1 MYKVFAVVGLTL
13 AALLGLGA
21 CSRGSRRAAQEAE
34 QQARQQEWWELGM
47 ADEIL
52 DQVLLF
58 YLGEAWC
65 GLTEV
70 GEVLETANRVDAE
83 DPESWAREWRI
94 TAERLNG
101 EADRLLAE
109 GHRWSAGQYYL
120 RASSY
125 YRAVMHRH
133 MHPGSAEV
141 KELTEREVACFIESQ
156 KLLEAPMEVVEV
168 PFEGIELTGYFYRS
182 PRAEGASPTLIV
194 HQGRD
199 AWAEDCLY
207 MAEEAVRRGYNC
219 LLIDGPGNGQALRRH
234 DLPFRPD
241 WETFVTPVVD
251 FLLARPDV
259 DPEGIM
265 LMGASMGGYLA
276 PRAAAYE
283 NRLRIVIANP
293 GVIDWSEII
302 LVKMEEY
309 APQLMSVHRRSPAAL
324 DAVVGAAER
333 LSPFLR
339 WAMADMLWKHGNEK
353 TSEFLDELPAYSN
366 VSGAPQIRAA
376 TLIIDGEEEDFG
388 QARELYDALT
398 CEKDYML
405 FTREEAA
412 PLHVQV
418 AATAV
423 SSQRIFDWID
433 EELGRN

>member
-1 MYKVFAVVGLTL
+1 
-13 AALLGLGA
+13 
-21 CSRGSRRAAQEAE
+21 
-34 QQARQQEWWELGM
+34 
-47 ADEIL
+47 
-52 DQVLLF
+52 
-58 YLGEAWC
+58 
-65 GLTEV
+65 
-70 GEVLETANRVDAE
+70 
-83 DPESWAREWRI
+83 
-94 TAERLNG
+94 
-101 EADRLLAE
+101 
-109 GHRWSAGQYYL
+109 
-120 RASSY
+120 
-125 YRAVMHRH
+125 MHRH
-133 MHPGSAEV
+133 MHPGSSEI
-141 KELTEREVACFIESQ
+141 KELTERQVACFIESQ
-156 KLLEAPMEVVEV
+156 RLLAAPMEVVEV
-168 PFEGIELTGYFYRS
+168 PFEGIKLTGYFYHS
-182 PRAEGASPTLIV
+182 PKAAGPTPTLIV

-251 FLLARPDV
+251 FLVARSDV

-283 NRLRIVIANP
+283 QRLRIVIANP

-302 LVKMEEY
+302 FGKMEEY
-309 APQLMSVHRRSPAAL
+309 GPQLMALYRRSPGAL
-324 DAVVGAAER
+324 DALMGAAGR

-339 WAMADMLWKHGNEK
+339 WGMTDMLWKHGNQK
-353 TSEFLDELPAYSN
+353 PSEFFDELPAYSN
-366 VSGAPQIRAA
+366 IEGASKIRAA
-376 TLIIDGEEEDFG
+376 TLVIDGEEEEFG
-388 QARELYDALT
+388 QAGDLYDALS
-398 CEKDYML
+398 CEKEYML

-433 EELGRN
+433 DELERK